1 MGRNVKDGVVNDY
14 QLALVSLSVFD
25 IGPRT
30 RYLIFLVA
38 VIGVALAFME
48 SLVGRQ
54 PQTIPLD
61 KIIHFSGYFLLSTTF
76 VLALRPLL
84 FVPGLLGLVCM
95 GVVIEFL
102 QRYTGR
108 QFSVMDMVA
117 NTAGVVTGAVVG
129 ITVRGIYAFIRK
141 EVAVRKVNRKLFSFG
156 RGEVLIREGD
166 PVDEMYIIKSGRVR
180 ASREVNGREAP
191 LGSMGAGE
199 VVGILGVV
207 EETPQYATL
216 IAQEPTVVYRMNM
229 QELME
234 SVGGSELPV
243 SLVLNG
249 LCEKVRV
256 LANQLTTSGRGI
268 ASASD
273 RTMA

>member
-1 MGRNVKDGVVNDY
+1 MGKNAKDGVVNNY
-14 QLALVSLSVFD
+14 QLALISKSIFD

-30 RYLIFLVA
+30 RYLILLVA
-38 VIGVALAFME
+38 IIGITLAFME

-84 FVPGLLGLVCM
+84 FIPGLLGLVCM

-108 QFSVMDMVA
+108 SFDVRDMIA

-129 ITVRGIYAFIRK
+129 VTVRGLYAFIRK
-141 EVAVRKVNRKLFSFG
+141 ELAVRKVNRNLFSFG
-156 RGEVLIREGD
+156 QGEVLIREGD
-166 PVDEMYIIKSGRVR
+166 PISEMYIIKSGRVR
-180 ASREVNGREAP
+180 ASREVNGREIP

-199 VVGILGVV
+199 VLGILGVV

-216 IAQEPTVVYRMNM
+216 TTLEPTVLYRVNM

-234 SVGGSELPV
+234 SSGGSELPI
-243 SLVLNG
+243 SLALNG
-249 LCEKVRV
+249 LCGKLRL
-256 LANQLTTSGRGI
+256 LADQLTKSGRRTPTD
-268 ASASD
+268 S
-273 RTMA
+273 TMA

>member
-1 MGRNVKDGVVNDY
+1 MGRNVKDGVVNNY
-14 QLALVSLSVFD
+14 QLALVSKSVFD

-54 PQTIPLD
+54 TQTIPLD
-61 KIIHFSGYFLLSTTF
+61 KIIHFSGYFLLSATF

-84 FVPGLLGLVCM
+84 FIPGLLGLVCM

-141 EVAVRKVNRKLFSFG
+141 EVAVRKVNRNLFSFG

-191 LGSMGAGE
+191 LGSMGVGE
-199 VVGILGVV
+199 VLGILGVV

-216 IAQEPTVVYRMNM
+216 IAQEPTVVCRMNM

-234 SVGGSELPV
+234 SVGGSELPA
-243 SLVLNG
+243 SLVLKG

-256 LANQLTTSGRGI
+256 LANQLTTSGRDI
-268 ASASD
+268 ASARD